1 MIVTTTNS
9 VEGYSIR
16 QYLGV
21 VNANV
26 VIGTN
31 LFSDI
36 AASLTDVFGGRSDSY
51 KSKLTTIYDEVMK
64 ELIGKAENYHA
75 DAIVGLH
82 VDFDEVSGGGKS
94 MFMVSASGTAVCIE
108 RTQTDRY
115 FVYRLIEQLINYK
128 EKGILSQ
135 EEFEYEKDKVIKQYN
150 NPILSDYERFKI
162 QQKEE
167 EEKEIK
173 RKKEI
178 EERIELLK
186 KEKEKYIKEASK
198 ILNTQTST
206 MDDISE
212 IDENTI
218 LTASY
223 DDIPFDSSD
232 SMQYVIAKFIRL
244 NRIPEACKYY
254 IDETGLED
262 IASAIDFCLNIQKQ
276 VENVNENELA
286 ELLPK
291 LKNLKKQGFT
301 VQAIS
306 EYQKLTITDKKTAE
320 AFILSLEE

>member
-135 EEFEYEKDKVIKQYN
+135 EEFEYKKDKVIKQYN

-162 QQKEE
+162 QQKEK

-232 SMQYVIAKFIRL
+232 SMQSVIAKFIRL

>member
-9 VEGYSIR
+9 IEGYSIR
-16 QYLGV
+16 KYLGV

-64 ELIGKAENYHA
+64 ELIGKAESYHA

-94 MFMVSASGTAVCIE
+94 MFMVSASGTAVCLE

-115 FVYRLIEQLINYK
+115 FVYRLLEQLINYK
-128 EKGILSQ
+128 DKGILSQ
-135 EEFEYEKDKVIKQYN
+135 EEFEYEKDRIIKQYN
-150 NPILSDYERFKI
+150 NPILSDYEKFNILK
-162 QQKEE
+162 KEE
-167 EEKEIK
+167 EEKEIM
-173 RKKEI
+173 RKKEV

-186 KEKEKYIKEASK
+186 KEKEKYTKEASK

-206 MDDISE
+206 MGDISE

-262 IASAIDFCLNIQKQ
+262 IASAIDFCLNVQKQ
-276 VENVNENELA
+276 LEGINENELA
-286 ELLPK
+286 DLLPK
-291 LKNLKKQGFT
+291 LKILKKQGLIE
-301 VQAIS
+301 QAIS
-306 EYQKLTITDKKTAE
+306 EYQKLTITDKQTAE
-320 AFILSLEE
+320 AFILSLAN

>member
-64 ELIGKAENYHA
+64 ELIAKAESYHA

-94 MFMVSASGTAVCIE
+94 MFMVSASGTAVCLE

-115 FVYRLIEQLINYK
+115 FVYRLLEQLINYK

-150 NPILSDYERFKI
+150 NPILSDYERFKKL
-162 QQKEE
+162 QKEE
-167 EEKEIK
+167 EEKEIM
-173 RKKEI
+173 RKKEA

-206 MDDISE
+206 MGDISE

-223 DDIPFDSSD
+223 DDITFDSND
-232 SMQYVIAKFIRL
+232 SMQYIISKFIRL
-244 NRIPEACKYY
+244 NRIPEACKFYME
-254 IDETGLED
+254 ETGLD
-262 IASAIDFCLNIQKQ
+262 DLQSAIDFCLSVFQQITS
-276 VENVNENELA
+276 VDA
-286 ELLPK
+286 EKVAVLIPK
-291 LKNLKKQGFT
+291 LKVLKKRGFID
-301 VQAIS
+301 QAVS
-306 EYQKLTITDKKTAE
+306 EYQKTAITDKQTALS
-320 AFILSLEE
+320 FISSLEV

>member
-16 QYLGV
+16 QSLGV

-162 QQKEE
+162 QQKEK

-223 DDIPFDSSD
+223 DNIPFDSSD

>member
-16 QYLGV
+16 EYLGV

-51 KSKLTTIYDEVMK
+51 KSKLTTIYGEVMK
-64 ELIGKAENYHA
+64 ELIAKAESYHA

-94 MFMVSASGTAVCIE
+94 MFMVSASGTAVCLE

-115 FVYRLIEQLINYK
+115 FVYRLLEQLINYK

-150 NPILSDYERFKI
+150 NPILSDYERFKKL
-162 QQKEE
+162 QKEE
-167 EEKEIK
+167 EEKEIM
-173 RKKEI
+173 RKKEA

-206 MDDISE
+206 MGDISE

-223 DDIPFDSSD
+223 DDIIFDSND
-232 SMQYVIAKFIRL
+232 SMQYIISKFIRL
-244 NRIPEACKYY
+244 NRIPEACKFYME
-254 IDETGLED
+254 ETGLD
-262 IASAIDFCLNIQKQ
+262 DLQSAIDFCLSVFQQIAS
-276 VENVNENELA
+276 VDA
-286 ELLPK
+286 EKVAALIPK
-291 LKNLKKQGFT
+291 LKVLKKRGFID
-301 VQAIS
+301 QAVS
-306 EYQKLTITDKKTAE
+306 EYQKVAIADKQTALSY
-320 AFILSLEE
+320 ISSLEV